1 MTVVVIVVGPGPG
14 VELLMM
20 LGATRCPER
29 PRHARSK
36 LWKTSFLGRLPG
48 PFLKLFLA
56 PPGRPFWRPFSGYI
70 FPVFFS
76 VIFSVIFFRHFFR
89 APFILGMQ

>member
-29 PRHARSK
+29 PRHAPQQALENVLFGSPSGSIFEALFGASREA
-36 LWKTSFLGRLPG
+36 FLEDISGLYFFC
-48 PFLKLFLA
+48 FL
-56 PPGRPFWRPFSGYI
+56 
-70 FPVFFS
+70 FPSYFF
-76 VIFSVIFFRHFFR
+76 VIFFVR
-89 APFILGMQ
+89 PS

>member
-29 PRHARSK
+29 PRHAPQQALENVLFGSPSGPIFEALFGGSREA
-36 LWKTSFLGRLPG
+36 FLEDI
-48 PFLKLFLA
+48 
-56 PPGRPFWRPFSGYI
+56 SGLY
-70 FPVFFS
+70 FFCFF
-76 VIFSVIFFRHFFR
+76 FSVIFFRHFFR

>member
-29 PRHARSK
+29 PRHAPQQTLENVLFGSPSGSIFEGLFGPSREA
-36 LWKTSFLGRLPG
+36 FLEDI
-48 PFLKLFLA
+48 
-56 PPGRPFWRPFSGYI
+56 SGVYFVRFF
-70 FPVFFS
+70 FPSYFPSYFF
-76 VIFSVIFFRHFFR
+76 VIFFVH
-89 APFILGMQ
+89 PLY